1 MKQREL
7 NVFAD
12 ANLDHCLKL
21 AIARDLE
28 RLYSSLVA
36 EPVPPHLQ
44 AFVDR
49 LARALEQR
57 R

>member
-1 MKQREL
+1 MECRQL

-12 ANLDHCLKL
+12 EKLDYKLKL

-28 RLYSSLVA
+28 RLCSSLLA
-36 EPVPPHLQ
+36 EPIPPHLH

-49 LARALEQR
+49 LERALGKR

>member
-1 MKQREL
+1 MERRQL

-12 ANLDHCLKL
+12 ENLDYSLKL

-28 RLYSSLVA
+28 RLYASLVA

-44 AFVDR
+44 DFIDR
-49 LARALEQR
+49 LQRALEQR

>member
-1 MKQREL
+1 
-7 NVFAD
+7 VFAD
-12 ANLDHCLKL
+12 KNLDYSLKL

-28 RLYSSLVA
+28 RLYASLVA

-44 AFVDR
+44 DFIDR
-49 LARALEQR
+49 LQRALEQR